1 MSNTILP
8 SLLSSCFLKK
18 SCFAFL
24 IGSFFCANPIHAQ
37 PIEKIYLNPKNPTVQ
52 KQSSYIDSLVF
63 LSMETKEGINF
74 NEFANVRLTNDYF
87 LVTDNAA
94 GYLYLYSKT
103 GAFVKQ
109 INYKS
114 VISNI
119 PPSYHAKSNEIVFF
133 GNNSNYTLTSKDKV
147 KIQLDWSNPRNLK
160 YFKKYVINLS
170 DTAFVIKEAKP
181 TNYDL
186 IGAYSF
192 YANQYIQP
200 KINTSPLYKD
210 SIGYELSVYEHE
222 KLIRQ
227 YFPYNRV
234 NEPKFLFSDESLSVV
249 GSDKPNIYYLMRPYS
264 DTIYQSVNGGI
275 TPVYQLVMPLENSL
289 PANFFTEKAPSKAVK
304 ENFKRNNGWLFHQV
318 VDFYE
323 TAKLIYITIR
333 FFSHYEVMVYD
344 KQTRTAY
351 NATKIKADPSQYNL
365 TLLSQ
370 YNMVRSG
377 QRFYKLIKVD
387 LIASFLKLHPEIS
400 IPEALAATLQGNT
413 DKNKLLIVSFKLKD

>member
-1 MSNTILP
+1 
-8 SLLSSCFLKK
+8 
-18 SCFAFL
+18 
-24 IGSFFCANPIHAQ
+24 
-37 PIEKIYLNPKNPTVQ
+37 
-52 KQSSYIDSLVF
+52 
-63 LSMETKEGINF
+63 
-74 NEFANVRLTNDYF
+74 
-87 LVTDNAA
+87 
-94 GYLYLYSKT
+94 
-103 GAFVKQ
+103 
-109 INYKS
+109 

-119 PPSYHAKSNEIVFF
+119 PPSYNARTNEIVFF

-160 YFKKYVINLS
+160 YFRKYVINLS
-170 DTAFVIKEAKP
+170 DTAFLIKEAKP

-186 IGAYSF
+186 IFAYPF
-192 YANQYIQP
+192 YGNQYIQT
-200 KINTSPLYKD
+200 KITTSPLYKD
-210 SIGYELSVYEHE
+210 STGYELSVYERE
-222 KLIRQ
+222 KLIGQ
-227 YFPYNRV
+227 FFPYNRV

-249 GSDKPNIYYLMRPYS
+249 GSDKTNTYYLMRPYC
-264 DTIYQSVNGGI
+264 DTIYQSINGGI
-275 TPVYQLVMPLENSL
+275 NPVYQLVMPLENSL
-289 PANFFTEKAPSKAVK
+289 PANFFTEKAPSKAEK

-323 TAKLIYITIR
+323 TPKLIYLTIR

-377 QRFYKLIKVD
+377 ERFYKLFKAD
-387 LIASFLKLHPEIS
+387 LIAGFVKQHPEIS
-400 IPEALAATLQGNT
+400 IPDALAATLQGNT